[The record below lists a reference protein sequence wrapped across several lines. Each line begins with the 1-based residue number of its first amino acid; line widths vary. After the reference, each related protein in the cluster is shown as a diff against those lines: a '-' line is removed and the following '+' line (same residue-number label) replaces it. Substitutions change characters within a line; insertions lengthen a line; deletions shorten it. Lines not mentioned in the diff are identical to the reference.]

1 MRVTSLS
8 HAASPP
14 PADSEEPRERI
25 LRTAY
30 ELFCRQGVRAT
41 GVDRI
46 VDEAGVAR
54 MTLYRNFHSKDE
66 LVEAVL
72 DRREMLWTRGWIEQ
86 ELERRGSS
94 PEEKLLG
101 IFDLFDEWFRRED
114 YEGCLFIGCLLE
126 SHDRASTVGSAS
138 ALQLAKV
145 HELLRGL
152 LQEAGVRDA
161 DALADQWQMLMA
173 GAIVMAMQGRLD
185 AARPARDAAALLLE
199 SEGGSP

>member
-1 MRVTSLS
+1 VRVTSLS
-8 HAASPP
+8 HAAGPP
-14 PADSEEPRERI
+14 SAESEEPRERV
-25 LRTAY
+25 LRAAY

-66 LVEAVL
+66 LVQAVL
-72 DRREMLWTRGWIEQ
+72 DLREKLWTRGWVER
-86 ELERRGSS
+86 ELETRGSS

-126 SHDRASTVGSAS
+126 SHDRASAMGSTS

-145 HELLRGL
+145 HELLREL
-152 LQEAGVRDA
+152 MEEAGARDP

-173 GAIVMAMQGRLD
+173 GAIVMAMQGKLD

-199 SEGGSP
+199 SEGSSH